1 MLIATA
7 ACKSDAK
14 KEISATVVEFTKE
27 ATLSIF
33 KQDTV
38 AHKVL
43 DIEIADDE
51 YSRQTGLMYRD
62 TMGDNQGMLFIMDQ
76 ERQQAFFMK
85 NTRIP
90 LDIIYLDSQK
100 QIVSFQEN
108 AQPMNKTSLPS
119 GVPAKY
125 VLEING
131 GLSRAWDLQIG
142 DSISWELP
150 AIVNCQLSID
160 Y

>member
-1 MLIATA
+1 MNRIFIWALAGGILFTTA
-7 ACKSDAK
+7 SCKTETN
-14 KEISATVVEFTKE
+14 KEIKVTTVDFTKE
-27 ATLSIF
+27 ATLTIF

-62 TMGDNQGMLFIMDQ
+62 SMGDNQGMLFIMDQ
-76 ERQQAFFMK
+76 ERPQAFYMK
-85 NTRIP
+85 NTRIA
-90 LDIIYLDSQK
+90 LDIIYVDSAK
-100 QIVSFQEN
+100 RIVSFQEN
-108 AQPMNKTSLPS
+108 AQPMDKTSLPS

-131 GLSRAWDLQIG
+131 GLARTWDLQVG
-142 DSISWELP
+142 DSISWE
-150 AIVNCQLSID
+150 
-160 Y
+160 